1 MATRFGNS
9 GRGERTPNQPP
20 QGEGVT
26 GAIINYGRE
35 KIKKLLRL
43 LRSPKRLDERGAGAI
58 NDESGQTEAELMN
71 RELSPVW
78 LTLREQREE
87 LRNYLIKI
95 AQEYLQPTNIK
106 RPYRESFKK
115 ELKYLESFSGTAV
128 LRKNTKGT
136 EVTEL
141 TEGLETMIKTAFEY
155 IRRLGINDNSEIN
168 DNSNSLLATL
178 VAKTVYELNI
188 TARKINRA
196 VYKIADTQFSYETK
210 AVVLNKFISFMVD
223 LISNIDPEFRGR
235 NPRIIENYF
244 DSINGTLLAG
254 LEGAAYAL
262 VDEAAKAGYQELI
275 NAISELLKMTKEL
288 RSDELAPIYAKIL
301 VQIFVMI
308 RGSVM
313 ENGNIDDNL
322 IKQVTNWYINYFPFG
337 DKGITNQINQYVR
350 KLLSLTESDLEFLET
365 LTQRLDDLAYKTGNN
380 YYRSLANYLNKC
392 FSNPNKELEGKNA
405 TFVEL
410 RRNNTG
416 LERNVQIPLK
426 QNRKSN

>member
-9 GRGERTPNQPP
+9 GEGGRTPNQPP

-223 LISNIDPEFRGR
+223 LISNIDPGFSD
-235 NPRIIENYF
+235 F
-244 DSINGTLLAG
+244 DDINNTLLAG

-288 RSDELAPIYAKIL
+288 RSDKLAPIYAKIL

-405 TFVEL
+405 KFVEL

>member
-9 GRGERTPNQPP
+9 GEGGRTPNQPP

-223 LISNIDPEFRGR
+223 LISNIDPGFSD
-235 NPRIIENYF
+235 F
-244 DSINGTLLAG
+244 DDINNTLLAG

-288 RSDELAPIYAKIL
+288 RSDKLAPIYAKIL

>member
-9 GRGERTPNQPP
+9 GEGGRTPNQPP

-223 LISNIDPEFRGR
+223 LISNIDPGFSD
-235 NPRIIENYF
+235 F
-244 DSINGTLLAG
+244 DDINNTLLAG

-262 VDEAAKAGYQELI
+262 VDEAAKAGHQELI

-288 RSDELAPIYAKIL
+288 RSDKLAPIYAKIL

-308 RGSVM
+308 RESVM

>member
-1 MATRFGNS
+1 MVN
-9 GRGERTPNQPP
+9 
-20 QGEGVT
+20 
-26 GAIINYGRE
+26 
-35 KIKKLLRL
+35 
-43 LRSPKRLDERGAGAI
+43 
-58 NDESGQTEAELMN
+58 
-71 RELSPVW
+71 
-78 LTLREQREE
+78 
-87 LRNYLIKI
+87 LI
-95 AQEYLQPTNIK
+95 
-106 RPYRESFKK
+106 
-115 ELKYLESFSGTAV
+115 
-128 LRKNTKGT
+128 
-136 EVTEL
+136 
-141 TEGLETMIKTAFEY
+141 
-155 IRRLGINDNSEIN
+155 
-168 DNSNSLLATL
+168 
-178 VAKTVYELNI
+178 LN
-188 TARKINRA
+188 
-196 VYKIADTQFSYETK
+196 V
-210 AVVLNKFISFMVD
+210 
-223 LISNIDPEFRGR
+223 DPEFRGR
-235 NPRIIENYF
+235 KSGISDLDHPNNALLTALYEAAR
-244 DSINGTLLAG
+244 TLLQKAAASNNSTELNETISSL
-254 LEGAAYAL
+254 LE
-262 VDEAAKAGYQELI
+262 
-275 NAISELLKMTKEL
+275 MTKEL

>member
-1 MATRFGNS
+1 
-9 GRGERTPNQPP
+9 
-20 QGEGVT
+20 
-26 GAIINYGRE
+26 
-35 KIKKLLRL
+35 
-43 LRSPKRLDERGAGAI
+43 
-58 NDESGQTEAELMN
+58 
-71 RELSPVW
+71 
-78 LTLREQREE
+78 
-87 LRNYLIKI
+87 
-95 AQEYLQPTNIK
+95 
-106 RPYRESFKK
+106 
-115 ELKYLESFSGTAV
+115 
-128 LRKNTKGT
+128 
-136 EVTEL
+136 
-141 TEGLETMIKTAFEY
+141 
-155 IRRLGINDNSEIN
+155 
-168 DNSNSLLATL
+168 
-178 VAKTVYELNI
+178 
-188 TARKINRA
+188 
-196 VYKIADTQFSYETK
+196 
-210 AVVLNKFISFMVD
+210 
-223 LISNIDPEFRGR
+223 
-235 NPRIIENYF
+235 
-244 DSINGTLLAG
+244 
-254 LEGAAYAL
+254 
-262 VDEAAKAGYQELI
+262 
-275 NAISELLKMTKEL
+275 MTKEL

>member
-1 MATRFGNS
+1 MA
-9 GRGERTPNQPP
+9 
-20 QGEGVT
+20 
-26 GAIINYGRE
+26 IE
-35 KIKKLLRL
+35 KIRNFLRGLSGGDKTLGKLLR
-43 LRSPKRLDERGAGAI
+43 RERGTSAI
-58 NDESGQTEAELMN
+58 NYKPEETEVELMK

-87 LRNYLIKI
+87 LRNYLIKT
-95 AQEYLQPTNIK
+95 AKEYSQSPNINEPHRK
-106 RPYRESFKK
+106 SFKK
-115 ELKYLESFSGTAV
+115 ELKYLESFSDTV
-128 LRKNTKGT
+128 VSRKNTKGT
-136 EVTEL
+136 ELTEL
-141 TEGLETMIKTAFEY
+141 TELTKGLETMIKTAFEY
-155 IRRLGINDNSEIN
+155 RRRLEIEIN
-168 DNSNSLLATL
+168 NNSSDLLNSSNLLGDL
-178 VAKTVYELNI
+178 GNSSVLLGFFVVKTVHEL
-188 TARKINRA
+188 NRA

-210 AVVLNKFISFMVD
+210 AVVLNKLIPFMVD
-223 LISNIDPEFRGR
+223 LISNIDPGFSD
-235 NPRIIENYF
+235 F
-244 DSINGTLLAG
+244 DDINNTLLAG

-262 VDEAAKAGYQELI
+262 VDQAAKAGHQELI

-380 YYRSLANYLNKC
+380 YYRSLADYLNKC
-392 FSNPNKELEGKNA
+392 FSNPNTEQEIK
-405 TFVEL
+405 TVEL

>member
-223 LISNIDPEFRGR
+223 LISNIDPGFSD
-235 NPRIIENYF
+235 F
-244 DSINGTLLAG
+244 DDINNTLLAG

-262 VDEAAKAGYQELI
+262 VDEAAKAGHQELI

-288 RSDELAPIYAKIL
+288 RSDKLAPIYAKIL

-308 RGSVM
+308 RESVM